1 MKPIILWI
9 LNFTL
14 VILNNIALPPET
26 SLELC
31 NNSIINSFANNII
44 GYKGL
49 LEGNY
54 NSLGYTAGG
63 SLTVDAA
70 PIFCNFYYT
79 KLLIQ
84 IIIYSNIIFFLFTNI
99 LISTSPV
106 FPR

>member
-1 MKPIILWI
+1 MQYIGSKINKHLIKLDLKSMKPIMLW
-9 LNFTL
+9 LFYFTL

-26 SLELC
+26 SLALC
-31 NNSIINSFANNII
+31 NNSIINSFVNNIM

-70 PIFCNFYYT
+70 PIFC
-79 KLLIQ
+79 
-84 IIIYSNIIFFLFTNI
+84 IFF
-99 LISTSPV
+99 
-106 FPR
+106 

>member
-1 MKPIILWI
+1 MQYIGSKINKHLIRLDLKLVKPIMLWFY
-9 LNFTL
+9 NFTL

-70 PIFCNFYYT
+70 PI
-79 KLLIQ
+79 
-84 IIIYSNIIFFLFTNI
+84 
-99 LISTSPV
+99 
-106 FPR
+106 